1 MGKTDI
7 RLNWAEALDAM
18 TKGKT
23 ISDKIG
29 WGFTNQDLFILGC
42 FHEIGLWRDE
52 IEDLLE
58 DCNFHTEYSM
68 LINGEYT
75 EYKKEI
81 YVF

>member
-1 MGKTDI
+1 MGETDI
-7 RLNWAEALDAM
+7 RLNWAKALDAM

-29 WGFTNQDLFILGC
+29 WAFTNQDLFILGC

-58 DCNFHTEYSM
+58 DCNFHQECSM
-68 LINGEYT
+68 LINGNYK
-75 EYKKEI
+75 EYKQEI
-81 YVF
+81 YCF